1 MRRAIDETERRR
13 SIQQAFNEQHGIV
26 PKTIYK
32 SVRDVI
38 EISRD
43 AGTVALPADSLK
55 KMTKKQ
61 REQTIQKLERD
72 MREAAKM
79 LEFEYAAILRDQ
91 IKKLREGNDTAGSGR
106 SRRKDNG

>member
-1 MRRAIDETERRR
+1 
-13 SIQQAFNEQHGIV
+13 
-26 PKTIYK
+26 
-32 SVRDVI
+32 
-38 EISRD
+38 
-43 AGTVALPADSLK
+43 
-55 KMTKKQ
+55 MTKKQ